1 MLAVEFV
8 IDASLVCISGPAY
21 PLACLA
27 CPLPPALWLNPG
39 CLSSCPLIT
48 TTRPGG
54 AARAP
59 RGEAAGS
66 GHNAVSARAHTRY
79 MV

>member
-1 MLAVEFV
+1 MEFV

-21 PLACLA
+21 PLACLGL
-27 CPLPPALWLNPG
+27 PLAPCTGAEPRLPVLLPSHYHHQA
-39 CLSSCPLIT
+39 
-48 TTRPGG
+48 RG
-54 AARAP
+54 AARAL

-66 GHNAVSARAHTRY
+66 GHSGVSARAHTRY